1 MARWSRERQCN
12 RRERAAQSAKIGDD
26 LSPQAVQE
34 AGAREARLQRRFPDD
49 PDVIRSTAL
58 GNALTAMET
67 RAGQQYGWD
76 AVVTWPR
83 LYPLLSPGVRAVVDG
98 QRDRLDALA
107 RLAMTSAAT
116 ALLTVALLSGSGWWV
131 LVAAIPA
138 VVARLAYVGAVHS
151 AMSYGEAVTVAFDL
165 HRFDLLTQLHLPLP
179 ADIGQE
185 CKIAS
190 QVSRMWRQGVPLA
203 LSYDHGPAP
212 EAGREPPGGHALHAT
227 EPRRHRR
234 GGAHGDADRP
244 AGGKPTTTAGTG
256 HRHRKQGHKRPDPR
270 LPCARSVISA
280 SLGKRPGR
288 SSRPGILGAAPR
300 RLPGSRSSS
309 SRPPAQRPP
318 PASLRDRPRR
328 ALARPPL
335 STDRRLSGRRGKTT
349 QMEVDVDVVRRV
361 VGAVPGQL
369 GALTAHLQG
378 VPVGEGHLRHRP
390 GRRRAVAAAGL
401 LRAGSGPRPRRT
413 ARPRR
418 RGRRGGGE

>member
-1 MARWSRERQCN
+1 MTGADLLEALSARGRVVSLLPVVAAGLFITVILAAGAPGAEPSLHRAWQVLRGLSAGQVLLLTLALVIVALLLDPLQLRLVRLLEGYWPPRLAIVARRSRERQCN

-49 PDVIRSTAL
+49 PDAIRPTAL

-185 CKIAS
+185 RKIAS

-227 EPRRHRR
+227 EP
-234 GGAHGDADRP
+234 A
-244 AGGKPTTTAGTG
+244 AGTAAV
-256 HRHRKQGHKRPDPR
+256 
-270 LPCARSVISA
+270 ARTEMRT
-280 SLGKRPGR
+280 GQPE
-288 SSRPGILGAAPR
+288 GIQP
-300 RLPGSRSSS
+300 
-309 SRPPAQRPP
+309 RPPALDTGT
-318 PASLRDRPRR
+318 AN
-328 ALARPPL
+328 
-335 STDRRLSGRRGKTT
+335 RGTS
-349 QMEVDVDVVRRV
+349 
-361 VGAVPGQL
+361 
-369 GALTAHLQG
+369 ALTRDFRAH
-378 VPVGEGHLRHRP
+378 VR
-390 GRRRAVAAAGL
+390 
-401 LRAGSGPRPRRT
+401 
-413 ARPRR
+413 
-418 RGRRGGGE
+418 